1 MLDGLYCLEQQVM
14 PTLSDWTELAQSH
27 LLSRRDRAGAWSY
40 SVGRSP
46 AAEPTVLACLGLL
59 ESRTRTASAVTHQ
72 AVQEAALWLQG
83 MQQEDGSV
91 GVSSSLRQP
100 GWPTPY
106 AIILWNVLG
115 IAQEQRRRAS
125 SWLLAQKGVAVTNRS
140 SGSYGPVGHD
150 GSLVGWP
157 WIAGTH
163 SWVEPTALS
172 IIALQA
178 EGLGS
183 HPRVAE
189 GTMVIIDRALPRG
202 GWNYGNTLVFGREL
216 RPQPGP
222 TGLALLALASR
233 EDKGRPRS
241 VDPAIEY
248 LRKAL
253 PSVRAPISLGWGVLG
268 LRAWN
273 ACPAAA
279 LTWLAE
285 SYALYGERPDVTAGL
300 GLLLWASN
308 ETPWPLREHKP

>member
-1 MLDGLYCLEQQVM
+1 VPDGCYRLEQVIM
-14 PTLSDWTELAQSH
+14 PAISDWNEQAQSD

-40 SVGRSP
+40 RAGHSP

-59 ESRTRTASAVTHQ
+59 ESLVKPLAAGTYQ
-72 AVQEAALWLQG
+72 AVQEAALWLLT

-91 GVSSSLRQP
+91 GVSASLRQP

-106 AIILWNVLG
+106 AILLWNVLG

-125 SWLLAQKGVAVTNRS
+125 NWLLIQKGLAVDNRG
-140 SGSYGPVGHD
+140 SGGYGPIGHD

-172 IIALQA
+172 IIALRA
-178 EGLGS
+178 EGLGN
-183 HPRVAE
+183 HPRVAQ
-189 GTMVIIDRALPRG
+189 GTLVIIDRALPRG
-202 GWNYGNTLVFGREL
+202 GWNYGNTLVFGHEL

-222 TGLALLALASR
+222 TGLALLALATGAG
-233 EDKGRPRS
+233 KGRPRL

-248 LRKAL
+248 LLQTL

-268 LRAWN
+268 LRAWD

-279 LTWLAE
+279 LSWLAE
-285 SYALYGERPDVTAGL
+285 SYALYGDRPDMTAGL
-300 GLLLWASN
+300 GLLLWASS
-308 ETPWPLREHKP
+308 EAHWPLREHNS